1 VSSVKFCPGS
11 KQNADDIRR
20 LGRFSV
26 TQFLNRAVSKQNPM
40 KPVVLALASNERY
53 FPGLYCAV
61 VSALTHLDAARE
73 VNLKVLDGGISR
85 ASMDALS
92 RLIDRLG
99 RPARLEFVAVD
110 PSVFGK
116 ATPGPGQSH
125 MTYCRIL
132 LAHLL
137 DVPRLIYL
145 DCDTLVFRDLSEL
158 FDLELSPGKVL
169 AAVPDSETLSLA
181 DDSRTIA
188 DAMNLL
194 AEGAYFNCGVML
206 MNLDELRRQHFFQRS
221 IEFLNSWSGKY
232 RFWDQSAINFIL
244 NGQVHELAEYWNRAS
259 WRFDAQQNNDLYCV
273 LHYTTSAPWLGGTW
287 GPAQMLFERFAVDA
301 ALPVNLRSS
310 DFKRSA
316 RRHFWRNALAPLRA
330 LAFSIA
336 SLWYQL
342 IGKKDKSA
350 AYEKVARYW
359 IDYIRNAPRRRVLH
373 RQRSQEINRMKFNLH
388 ASPLVS

>member
-61 VSALTHLDAARE
+61 VSALTHLDATRE

-99 RPARLEFVAVD
+99 RPARLEFVTVD

-132 LAHLL
+132 LPHLL

-244 NGQVHELAEYWNRAS
+244 NGQVHELAEHWNRAS

-273 LHYTTSAPWLGGTW
+273 LHYTTSAPWLGGTV
-287 GPAQMLFERFAVDA
+287 GPAQALFERFATEVGLSVNRQTA
-301 ALPVNLRSS
+301 A
-310 DFKRSA
+310 FKKS
-316 RRHFWRNALAPLRA
+316 RRQQFIRNALAPFRA
-330 LAFSIA
+330 LAFPLVSLFYRIA
-336 SLWYQL
+336 
-342 IGKKDKSA
+342 GEKEKCA
-350 AYEKVARYW
+350 AYEKAAHYW
-359 IDYIRNAPRRRVLH
+359 FHYIFNAPRRHRLH
-373 RQRSQEINRMKFNLH
+373 HRRAEQIEDMKFKF
-388 ASPLVS
+388 AAFKSVA